1 MRKSHEIA
9 ADLNARMASLQA
21 ETDAAKRE
29 ALAAEV
35 ESFTNELREAQV
47 EEAAQRALLNQ
58 RTLSPEE
65 KKELK
70 RFSLSKFIR
79 EAASS
84 HGLTGFEAEMNQE
97 AEKEMR
103 AAGQTLA
110 GVGIPTVL
118 LGTRVF
124 DNNNITTATEGKEFA
139 AITEWSYIEALRNAM
154 LGARLG
160 VRYIPGMQGN
170 ARIVKGGGVTA
181 SWLAE
186 EAAAS
191 KVKDTF
197 STVDMTPH
205 RLQVLGGYTYDLLK
219 QSALPVEQILWDELI
234 RAHAQALD
242 DAIFNGSGSSGQPLG
257 ILANTGI
264 GDVAGGTNGAAISWA
279 NIVALESTVGAANGL
294 FGRLAY
300 VTNSKVAGAM
310 KSTPQ
315 VAGFPRYMMEDGRA
329 NGFAV
334 EVSNSI
340 PSNLTKGT
348 ASESKK
354 PVTKEQMP
362 MRALVARAATGRHTS
377 MAVDPGSPKASS
389 QPHLAATM
397 GMRMTE
403 NSSRIT
409 LCIKEMVPAA
419 T

>member
-35 ESFTNELREAQV
+35 ESLTNELREAQV

-70 RFSLSKFIR
+70 RFHLSKFIR
-79 EAASS
+79 EAAGK
-84 HGLTGFEAEMNQE
+84 GLTGFEAEMSQE

-103 AAGQTLA
+103 EAGKSLS

-118 LGTRVF
+118 LGVRSF

-181 SWLAE
+181 SWLVE
-186 EAAAS
+186 EGAAT
-191 KVKDTF
+191 KVKDSF
-197 STVDMTPH
+197 SSVDMTPH
-205 RLQVLGGYTYDLLK
+205 RLQILGGYTYDLLK

-242 DAIFNGSGSSGQPLG
+242 AAIFNGTGADGQPLG

-264 GDVAGGTNGAAISWA
+264 GSVAGGANGAALSWA
-279 NIVALESTVGAANGL
+279 NIVALESTVGASNGL

-300 VTNSKVAGAM
+300 VTNSKVAGHM

-315 VAGFPRYMMEDGRA
+315 VSGYPRYLMEDGRT

-334 EVSNSI
+334 EVTNAI
-340 PSNLTKGT
+340 PSNLEKGT
-348 ASESKK
+348 G
-354 PVTKEQMP
+354 T
-362 MRALVARAATGRHTS
+362 ALSAMIFGNFEEVLVPQWGGLD
-377 MAVDPGSPKASS
+377 MIVDPYASKAKGVVEVTAIAYHDVCVRR
-389 QPHLAATM
+389 PACFAA
-397 GMRMTE
+397 
-403 NSSRIT
+403 
-409 LCIKEMVPAA
+409 IKDIKTA
-419 T
+419 

>member
-9 ADLNARMASLQA
+9 ADLNARMAALQA

-29 ALAAEV
+29 ALATEV
-35 ESFTNELREAQV
+35 ESLTNELREAQV
-47 EEAAQRALLNQ
+47 EEAAQRAMLNQ

-70 RFSLSKFIR
+70 RFSLAKFIR
-79 EAASS
+79 EAATNQLS
-84 HGLTGFEAEMNQE
+84 GFEAEMNQE
-97 AEKEMR
+97 ADKEMR
-103 AAGQTLA
+103 AAGQSLSRGT
-110 GVGIPTVL
+110 GIPSIL
-118 LGTRVF
+118 LGLRTF
-124 DNNNITTATEGKEFA
+124 DNNNITTATEGAEFA
-139 AITEWSYIEALRNAM
+139 AITEWSYIDALRNAM

-219 QSALPVEQILWDELI
+219 QAALPVERILWDELI

-242 DAIFNGSGSSGQPLG
+242 DAIFNGSGTSGQPLG
-257 ILANTGI
+257 ILANEGI
-264 GDVAGGTNGAAISWA
+264 GSVSGSGANGTAINWA
-279 NIVALESTVGAANGL
+279 NIVALESVVGDANGL

-300 VTNSKVAGAM
+300 VTNSKVAGSM
-310 KSTPQ
+310 KANPQ
-315 VAGFPRYMMEDGRA
+315 VAGFPRYMMEDGRT

-334 EVSNSI
+334 EVTNAI

-348 ASESKK
+348 GTGLSAMIFGNFEE
-354 PVTKEQMP
+354 V
-362 MRALVARAATGRHTS
+362 LVPQWGGLD
-377 MAVDPGSPKASS
+377 MIVDPFSSKAKGVVEVTAIAYHDVCVRR
-389 QPHLAATM
+389 PACFAA
-397 GMRMTE
+397 
-403 NSSRIT
+403 
-409 LCIKEMVPAA
+409 IKDIKTA
-419 T
+419 

>member
-35 ESFTNELREAQV
+35 ESLTNELREAQV

-70 RFSLSKFIR
+70 RFSLTKFIR
-79 EAASS
+79 EAAA
-84 HGLTGFEAEMNQE
+84 GKLTGFEAEMNEE
-97 AEKEMR
+97 AGKEMR
-103 AAGQTLA
+103 ASGQTLA
-110 GVGIPTVL
+110 GVGIPSIL
-118 LGTRVF
+118 LGLRTF

-186 EAAAS
+186 EGAAT
-191 KVKDTF
+191 KVKDSF

-205 RLQVLGGYTYDLLK
+205 RLQILGGYTYDLLK

-242 DAIFNGSGSSGQPLG
+242 AAIFNGTGADGQPLG

-264 GDVAGGTNGAAISWA
+264 GSVAGGANGAALSWA

-300 VTNSKVAGAM
+300 VTNSKVAGHM

-315 VAGFPRYMMEDGRA
+315 VSGYPRYLMEDGRT

-334 EVSNSI
+334 EVTNAI
-340 PSNLTKGT
+340 PSNLEKGT
-348 ASESKK
+348 G
-354 PVTKEQMP
+354 T
-362 MRALVARAATGRHTS
+362 ALSAMIFGNFEEVLVPQWGGLD
-377 MAVDPGSPKASS
+377 MIVDPLS
-389 QPHLAATM
+389 QKGKGVVELCAIAYHDVCVRRPACFAA
-397 GMRMTE
+397 
-403 NSSRIT
+403 
-409 LCIKEMVPAA
+409 IKDIKTA
-419 T
+419 

>member
-79 EAASS
+79 EAAGK
-84 HGLTGFEAEMNQE
+84 GLTGFEAEMNQE

-103 AAGQTLA
+103 EAGKSLS
-110 GVGIPTVL
+110 GFGIPTVL
-118 LGTRVF
+118 LGVRTF
-124 DNNNITTATEGKEFA
+124 DNNNITTATEGAEFA

-205 RLQVLGGYTYDLLK
+205 RLQILGGYTYDLLK
-219 QSALPVEQILWDELI
+219 QAALPVEQILWDELI

-264 GDVAGGTNGAAISWA
+264 GSVAGGTNGAAISWA
-279 NIVALESTVGAANGL
+279 NVVALESTVGAANGL

-310 KSTPQ
+310 KSTAKESGYPS
-315 VAGFPRYMMEDGRA
+315 YIMEDGRA

-334 EVSNSI
+334 EVTNAI
-340 PSNLTKGT
+340 PSNLTKGS
-348 ASESKK
+348 ASGICSAMIFGNFEE
-354 PVTKEQMP
+354 V
-362 MRALVARAATGRHTS
+362 LVPQWGGLD
-377 MAVDPGSPKASS
+377 MIVDPYSSKAKGVVEVTAIAYHDVCVRR
-389 QPHLAATM
+389 PACFAA
-397 GMRMTE
+397 
-403 NSSRIT
+403 
-409 LCIKEMVPAA
+409 IKDIKA
-419 T
+419 

>member
-35 ESFTNELREAQV
+35 ESLTNELREAQV

-70 RFSLSKFIR
+70 RFSLAKFIR

-84 HGLTGFEAEMNQE
+84 HGLTGFEAEMSQE

-118 LGTRVF
+118 LGVRTF

-139 AITEWSYIEALRNAM
+139 AITEWSYIDALRNAM

-219 QSALPVEQILWDELI
+219 QAALPVEQILWDELI

-264 GDVAGGTNGAAISWA
+264 GDVAGGTSGAAISWA

-348 ASESKK
+348 ASGVCSAMIFGNFEE
-354 PVTKEQMP
+354 V
-362 MRALVARAATGRHTS
+362 LVPQWGGLDMIIDPLSQKGKGVVELCAIAYHDVCVRRPGCFAA
-377 MAVDPGSPKASS
+377 
-389 QPHLAATM
+389 
-397 GMRMTE
+397 
-403 NSSRIT
+403 
-409 LCIKEMVPAA
+409 IKDIKTA
-419 T
+419 

>member
-35 ESFTNELREAQV
+35 ESLTKELREAQV
-47 EEAAQRALLNQ
+47 EEAAQRAMLNQ
-58 RTLSPEE
+58 RTLSPEQ

-70 RFSLSKFIR
+70 RFSLNKFLR
-79 EAASS
+79 EAAAGK
-84 HGLTGFEAEMNQE
+84 GLTGFEAEMNQE

-103 AAGQTLA
+103 AAGQTLS

-118 LGTRVF
+118 LGVRTF
-124 DNNNITTATEGKEFA
+124 DNNNITTATEGAEFA

-170 ARIVKGGGVTA
+170 ARIVKGGGMTA

-191 KVKDTF
+191 KVKENF
-197 STVDMTPH
+197 STIDMTPH

-242 DAIFNGSGSSGQPLG
+242 DAIFNGSGTSGQPLG

-264 GDVAGGTNGAAISWA
+264 GSVAGSGANGTAINWA

-300 VTNSKVAGAM
+300 VTNSKVAGSM
-310 KSTPQ
+310 KATAKESGYPS
-315 VAGFPRYMMEDGRA
+315 YLMEDGRT

-334 EVSNSI
+334 EVTNAI

-348 ASESKK
+348 GTGLSAMIFGNFEE
-354 PVTKEQMP
+354 V
-362 MRALVARAATGRHTS
+362 LVPQWGGLDLI
-377 MAVDPGSPKASS
+377 VDPFSSKAKGVVEVTAIAYHDVCVRR
-389 QPHLAATM
+389 PACFAA
-397 GMRMTE
+397 
-403 NSSRIT
+403 
-409 LCIKEMVPAA
+409 IKDIKTA
-419 T
+419 

>member
-79 EAASS
+79 EAAGK
-84 HGLTGFEAEMNQE
+84 GLTGFEAEMNQE

-103 AAGQTLA
+103 EAGKSIS
-110 GVGIPTVL
+110 GFGIPTVL
-118 LGTRVF
+118 LGVRSF

-205 RLQVLGGYTYDLLK
+205 RLQILGGYTYDLLK

-242 DAIFNGSGSSGQPLG
+242 AAIFNGTGADGQPLG

-264 GDVAGGTNGAAISWA
+264 GSVAGGANGAALSWA
-279 NIVALESTVGAANGL
+279 NIVALESTVGASNGL

-300 VTNSKVAGAM
+300 VTNSKVAGHM

-315 VAGFPRYMMEDGRA
+315 VSGYPRYLMEDGRT

-334 EVSNSI
+334 EVTNAI
-340 PSNLTKGT
+340 PSNLKKGT
-348 ASESKK
+348 G
-354 PVTKEQMP
+354 T
-362 MRALVARAATGRHTS
+362 ALSAMIFGNFEEVLVPQWGGLD
-377 MAVDPGSPKASS
+377 MIVDPYSSKAKGVVEVTAIAYHDVCVRR
-389 QPHLAATM
+389 PACFAA
-397 GMRMTE
+397 
-403 NSSRIT
+403 
-409 LCIKEMVPAA
+409 IKDIKA
-419 T
+419 

>member
-79 EAASS
+79 EAAGK
-84 HGLTGFEAEMNQE
+84 GLTGFEAEMSQE

-103 AAGQTLA
+103 EAGKSLA
-110 GVGIPTVL
+110 GFGIPTVL
-118 LGTRVF
+118 LGVRTF
-124 DNNNITTATEGKEFA
+124 DNNNITTATEGAEFA

-191 KVKDTF
+191 KVKDSF

-205 RLQVLGGYTYDLLK
+205 RLQILGGYTYDLLK
-219 QSALPVEQILWDELI
+219 QAALPVEQILWDELI

-264 GDVAGGTNGAAISWA
+264 GSVAGGTNGAAISWA
-279 NIVALESTVGAANGL
+279 NVVALESTVGAANGL

-310 KSTPQ
+310 KSTAKETGYPS
-315 VAGFPRYMMEDGRA
+315 YIMEDGRA

-334 EVSNSI
+334 EVTNAI
-340 PSNLTKGT
+340 PSNLTKGS
-348 ASESKK
+348 ASGICSAMIFGNFEE
-354 PVTKEQMP
+354 V
-362 MRALVARAATGRHTS
+362 LVPQWGGLD
-377 MAVDPGSPKASS
+377 MIVDPYSSKAKGVVEVTAIAYHDVCVRR
-389 QPHLAATM
+389 PACFAA
-397 GMRMTE
+397 
-403 NSSRIT
+403 
-409 LCIKEMVPAA
+409 IKDIKA
-419 T
+419 

>member
-79 EAASS
+79 EAAGK
-84 HGLTGFEAEMNQE
+84 GLTGFEAEMNQE

-103 AAGQTLA
+103 EAGKSLS
-110 GVGIPTVL
+110 GFGIPTVL
-118 LGTRVF
+118 LGVRTF
-124 DNNNITTATEGKEFA
+124 DNNNITTATEGAEFA

-191 KVKDTF
+191 KVKDSF

-205 RLQVLGGYTYDLLK
+205 RLQILGGYTYDLLK
-219 QSALPVEQILWDELI
+219 QAALPVEQILWDELI

-264 GDVAGGTNGAAISWA
+264 GSVAGGTNGAAISWA
-279 NIVALESTVGAANGL
+279 NVVALESTVGAANGL

-310 KSTPQ
+310 KSTAKETGYPS
-315 VAGFPRYMMEDGRA
+315 YIMEDGRA

-334 EVSNSI
+334 EVTNAI
-340 PSNLTKGT
+340 PSNLTKGS
-348 ASESKK
+348 ASGICSAMIFGNFEE
-354 PVTKEQMP
+354 V
-362 MRALVARAATGRHTS
+362 LVPQWGGLD
-377 MAVDPGSPKASS
+377 MIVDPYSSKAKGVVEVTAIAYHDVCVRR
-389 QPHLAATM
+389 PACFAA
-397 GMRMTE
+397 
-403 NSSRIT
+403 
-409 LCIKEMVPAA
+409 IKDIKA
-419 T
+419 

>member
-79 EAASS
+79 EAAGK
-84 HGLTGFEAEMNQE
+84 GLTGFESEMNQE

-103 AAGQTLA
+103 EAGKTLS
-110 GVGIPTVL
+110 GFGIPTVL
-118 LGTRVF
+118 LGVRTF

-139 AITEWSYIEALRNAM
+139 AITEWSYIDALRNAM

-170 ARIVKGGGVTA
+170 ARIVKGGGVSA

-191 KVKDTF
+191 KVKENF
-197 STVDMTPH
+197 GTVDMTPH
-205 RLQVLGGYTYDLLK
+205 RLQILGGYTYDLLK
-219 QSALPVEQILWDELI
+219 QAALPVERILWDELI

-242 DAIFNGSGSSGQPLG
+242 AAIFNGTGSSGQPLG
-257 ILANTGI
+257 VLAN
-264 GDVAGGTNGAAISWA
+264 A
-279 NIVALESTVGAANGL
+279 NIGSVEGGEHGAYISYANVVALETAVGNANGL

-310 KSTPQ
+310 KSSPMES
-315 VAGFPRYMMEDGRA
+315 GYPRYIMEDGRA
-329 NGFAV
+329 NGFDVHVTNA
-334 EVSNSI
+334 I
-340 PSNLTKGT
+340 PSNLTKGS
-348 ASESKK
+348 ASGICSAMIFGNWEEVMV
-354 PVTKEQMP
+354 PQWGGLDMI
-362 MRALVARAATGRHTS
+362 
-377 MAVDPGSPKASS
+377 VDPFSSKAKGVVELTAIAYHDVCVRR
-389 QPHLAATM
+389 PGCFAA
-397 GMRMTE
+397 
-403 NSSRIT
+403 
-409 LCIKEMVPAA
+409 IKDIKTA
-419 T
+419 

>member
-1 MRKSHEIA
+1 MS
-9 ADLNARMASLQA
+9 
-21 ETDAAKRE
+21 T
-29 ALAAEV
+29 
-35 ESFTNELREAQV
+35 
-47 EEAAQRALLNQ
+47 
-58 RTLSPEE
+58 
-65 KKELK
+65 
-70 RFSLSKFIR
+70 
-79 EAASS
+79 
-84 HGLTGFEAEMNQE
+84 
-97 AEKEMR
+97 
-103 AAGQTLA
+103 
-110 GVGIPTVL
+110 
-118 LGTRVF
+118 F

-139 AITEWSYIEALRNAM
+139 AITEWSYIDALRNAM
-154 LGARLG
+154 LGTRLG

-279 NIVALESTVGAANGL
+279 NIGALESTVGAANGL

-340 PSNLTKGT
+340 PSNLTKGSASGVCSAMIFGNFEEVLVPQWGGLDMIIDPLSQKGKGVVELCAIAYHDVCVRRPGCFAAIKDIKT
-348 ASESKK
+348 A
-354 PVTKEQMP
+354 
-362 MRALVARAATGRHTS
+362 
-377 MAVDPGSPKASS
+377 
-389 QPHLAATM
+389 
-397 GMRMTE
+397 
-403 NSSRIT
+403 
-409 LCIKEMVPAA
+409 
-419 T
+419 

>member
-9 ADLNARMASLQA
+9 ADLNARMAALQA

-29 ALAAEV
+29 ALATEV
-35 ESFTNELREAQV
+35 ESLTNELREAQV
-47 EEAAQRALLNQ
+47 EEAAQRAMLNQ

-70 RFSLSKFIR
+70 RFSLAKFIR
-79 EAASS
+79 EAATNQLS
-84 HGLTGFEAEMNQE
+84 GFEAEMNQE
-97 AEKEMR
+97 ADKEMR
-103 AAGQTLA
+103 AAGQSLSRGT
-110 GVGIPTVL
+110 GIPSIL
-118 LGTRVF
+118 LGLRTF
-124 DNNNITTATEGKEFA
+124 DNNNITTATEGAEFA
-139 AITEWSYIEALRNAM
+139 AITEWSYIDALRNAM

-219 QSALPVEQILWDELI
+219 QAALTVERILWDELI

-242 DAIFNGSGSSGQPLG
+242 DAIFNGSGSSGQPRG

-279 NIVALESTVGAANGL
+279 NIVALESAVGAANGL

-300 VTNSKVAGAM
+300 VTNSKVAGSM
-310 KSTPQ
+310 KATPQ
-315 VAGFPRYMMEDGRA
+315 VNGYPRYMMEDGRT
-329 NGFAV
+329 NGFDVHVTNA
-334 EVSNSI
+334 I

-348 ASESKK
+348 GTGLSAMIFGNFEE
-354 PVTKEQMP
+354 V
-362 MRALVARAATGRHTS
+362 LVPQWGGLD
-377 MAVDPGSPKASS
+377 MIVDPFGSKARGVVEVTAIAYHDVCVRR
-389 QPHLAATM
+389 PACFAA
-397 GMRMTE
+397 
-403 NSSRIT
+403 
-409 LCIKEMVPAA
+409 IKDIKTA
-419 T
+419 

>member
-79 EAASS
+79 EAAGK
-84 HGLTGFEAEMNQE
+84 GLTGFEAEMNQE

-103 AAGQTLA
+103 EAGKSLS
-110 GVGIPTVL
+110 GFGIPTVL
-118 LGTRVF
+118 LGVRTF
-124 DNNNITTATEGKEFA
+124 DNNNITTATEGAEFA

-191 KVKDTF
+191 KVKDSF

-205 RLQVLGGYTYDLLK
+205 RLQILGGYTYDLLK
-219 QSALPVEQILWDELI
+219 QAALPVEQILWDELI

-264 GDVAGGTNGAAISWA
+264 GSVAGGTNGAAISWA
-279 NIVALESTVGAANGL
+279 NVVALESTVGAANGL

-310 KSTPQ
+310 KSTAKESGYPS
-315 VAGFPRYMMEDGRA
+315 YIMEDGRA

-334 EVSNSI
+334 EVTNAI
-340 PSNLTKGT
+340 PSNLTKGS
-348 ASESKK
+348 ASGICSAMIFGNFEE
-354 PVTKEQMP
+354 V
-362 MRALVARAATGRHTS
+362 LVPQWGGLD
-377 MAVDPGSPKASS
+377 MIVDPYSSKAKGVVEVTAIAYHDVCVRR
-389 QPHLAATM
+389 PACFAA
-397 GMRMTE
+397 
-403 NSSRIT
+403 
-409 LCIKEMVPAA
+409 IKDIKA
-419 T
+419 

>member
-70 RFSLSKFIR
+70 RFSLAKFIR

-118 LGTRVF
+118 LGTRTF

-139 AITEWSYIEALRNAM
+139 AITEWSYIDALRNAM
-154 LGARLG
+154 LGTRLG

-279 NIVALESTVGAANGL
+279 NIGALESTVGAANGL

-348 ASESKK
+348 ASGVCSAMIFGNFEE
-354 PVTKEQMP
+354 V
-362 MRALVARAATGRHTS
+362 LVPQWGGLDMIIDPLSQKGKGVVELCAIAYHDVCVRRPGCFAA
-377 MAVDPGSPKASS
+377 
-389 QPHLAATM
+389 
-397 GMRMTE
+397 
-403 NSSRIT
+403 
-409 LCIKEMVPAA
+409 IKDIKTA
-419 T
+419 

>member
-70 RFSLSKFIR
+70 RFSLAKFIR

-84 HGLTGFEAEMNQE
+84 HGLTGFEAEMSQE

-118 LGTRVF
+118 LGVRTF

-139 AITEWSYIEALRNAM
+139 AITEWSYIDALRNAM

-219 QSALPVEQILWDELI
+219 QAALPVERILWDELI

-242 DAIFNGSGSSGQPLG
+242 DAIFNGSGTSGQPLG

-334 EVSNSI
+334 EVSNAI
-340 PSNLTKGT
+340 PSNLTKGSASGVCSAMIFGNFEEVLVPQWGGLDMIIDPLSQKGKGVVELCAIAYHDVCVRRPGCFAAIKDIKT
-348 ASESKK
+348 A
-354 PVTKEQMP
+354 
-362 MRALVARAATGRHTS
+362 
-377 MAVDPGSPKASS
+377 
-389 QPHLAATM
+389 
-397 GMRMTE
+397 
-403 NSSRIT
+403 
-409 LCIKEMVPAA
+409 
-419 T
+419 

>member
-9 ADLNARMASLQA
+9 ADLKARMASLQA

-35 ESFTNELREAQV
+35 ESLTNELREAQV

-79 EAASS
+79 EAAGK
-84 HGLTGFEAEMNQE
+84 GLTGFEAEMSQE

-103 AAGQTLA
+103 EAGKSLS
-110 GVGIPTVL
+110 GFGIPTVL
-118 LGTRVF
+118 LGVRSF

-181 SWLAE
+181 SWLVE
-186 EAAAS
+186 EGAAT
-191 KVKDTF
+191 KVKDSF
-197 STVDMTPH
+197 SSVDMTPH
-205 RLQVLGGYTYDLLK
+205 RLQILGGYTYDLLK

-242 DAIFNGSGSSGQPLG
+242 AAIFSGTGADGQPLG

-264 GDVAGGTNGAAISWA
+264 GSVAGGANGAALSWA
-279 NIVALESTVGAANGL
+279 NIVALESTVGASNGL

-300 VTNSKVAGAM
+300 VTNSKVAGHM

-315 VAGFPRYMMEDGRA
+315 VSGYPRYLMEDGRT

-334 EVSNSI
+334 EVTNAI
-340 PSNLTKGT
+340 PSNLEKGT
-348 ASESKK
+348 G
-354 PVTKEQMP
+354 T
-362 MRALVARAATGRHTS
+362 ALSAMIFGNFEEVLVPQWGGLD
-377 MAVDPGSPKASS
+377 MIVDPYASKAKGVVEVTAIAYHDVCVRR
-389 QPHLAATM
+389 PACFAA
-397 GMRMTE
+397 
-403 NSSRIT
+403 
-409 LCIKEMVPAA
+409 IKDIKTA
-419 T
+419 

>member
-35 ESFTNELREAQV
+35 ESLTNELREAQV

-79 EAASS
+79 EAAGK
-84 HGLTGFEAEMNQE
+84 GLTGFEAEMNQE

-103 AAGQTLA
+103 EAGKSIS
-110 GVGIPTVL
+110 GFGIPTVL
-118 LGTRVF
+118 LGVRSF

-205 RLQVLGGYTYDLLK
+205 RLQILGGYTYDLLK

-242 DAIFNGSGSSGQPLG
+242 AAIFNGTGADGQPLG

-264 GDVAGGTNGAAISWA
+264 GSVAGGANGAALSWA
-279 NIVALESTVGAANGL
+279 NIVALESTVGASNGL

-300 VTNSKVAGAM
+300 VTNSKVAGHM

-315 VAGFPRYMMEDGRA
+315 VSGYPRYLMEDGRT

-334 EVSNSI
+334 EVTNAI
-340 PSNLTKGT
+340 PSNLEKGT
-348 ASESKK
+348 G
-354 PVTKEQMP
+354 T
-362 MRALVARAATGRHTS
+362 ALSAMIFGNFEEVLVPQWGGLD
-377 MAVDPGSPKASS
+377 MIVDPYSSKAKGVVEVTAIAYHDVCVRR
-389 QPHLAATM
+389 PACFAA
-397 GMRMTE
+397 
-403 NSSRIT
+403 
-409 LCIKEMVPAA
+409 IKDIKA
-419 T
+419 

>member
-334 EVSNSI
+334 EASNSI
-340 PSNLTKGT
+340 PSNLTKGS
-348 ASESKK
+348 ASGICSAMIFGNFEE
-354 PVTKEQMP
+354 V
-362 MRALVARAATGRHTS
+362 LVPQWGGLD
-377 MAVDPGSPKASS
+377 MIVDPYSSKAKGVVEVTAIAYHDVCVRR
-389 QPHLAATM
+389 PACFAA
-397 GMRMTE
+397 
-403 NSSRIT
+403 
-409 LCIKEMVPAA
+409 IKDIKA
-419 T
+419 

>member
-70 RFSLSKFIR
+70 RFSLAKFIR

-84 HGLTGFEAEMNQE
+84 HGLTGFEAEMSQE

-118 LGTRVF
+118 LGTRTF

-139 AITEWSYIEALRNAM
+139 AITEWSYIDALRNAM

-340 PSNLTKGT
+340 PSNLTKGSASGVCSAMIFGNFEEVLVPQWGGLDMIIDPLSQKGKGVVELCAIAYHDVCVRRPGCFAAIKDIKT
-348 ASESKK
+348 A
-354 PVTKEQMP
+354 
-362 MRALVARAATGRHTS
+362 
-377 MAVDPGSPKASS
+377 
-389 QPHLAATM
+389 
-397 GMRMTE
+397 
-403 NSSRIT
+403 
-409 LCIKEMVPAA
+409 
-419 T
+419 

>member
-35 ESFTNELREAQV
+35 ESLTNELREAQV

-79 EAASS
+79 EAAGK
-84 HGLTGFEAEMNQE
+84 GLTGFEAEMSQE

-103 AAGQTLA
+103 EAGKSLS
-110 GVGIPTVL
+110 GFGIPTVL
-118 LGTRVF
+118 LGVRSF

-181 SWLAE
+181 SWLVE
-186 EAAAS
+186 EGAAT
-191 KVKDTF
+191 KVKDSF
-197 STVDMTPH
+197 SSVDMTPH
-205 RLQVLGGYTYDLLK
+205 RLQILGGYTYDLLK

-242 DAIFNGSGSSGQPLG
+242 AAIFSGTGADGQPLG

-264 GDVAGGTNGAAISWA
+264 GSVAGGANGAALSWA
-279 NIVALESTVGAANGL
+279 NIVALESTVGASNGL

-300 VTNSKVAGAM
+300 VTNSKVAGHM

-315 VAGFPRYMMEDGRA
+315 VSGYPRYLMEDGRT

-334 EVSNSI
+334 EVTNAI
-340 PSNLTKGT
+340 PSNLEKGT
-348 ASESKK
+348 G
-354 PVTKEQMP
+354 T
-362 MRALVARAATGRHTS
+362 ALSAMIFGNFEEVLVPQWGGLD
-377 MAVDPGSPKASS
+377 MIVDPYASKAKGVVEVTAIAYHDVCVRR
-389 QPHLAATM
+389 PACFAA
-397 GMRMTE
+397 
-403 NSSRIT
+403 
-409 LCIKEMVPAA
+409 IKDIKTA
-419 T
+419 

>member
-35 ESFTNELREAQV
+35 ESLTNELREAQV

-58 RTLSPEE
+58 RTLSPAE

-70 RFSLSKFIR
+70 RFSLTKFIR

-97 AEKEMR
+97 ADKEMR

-118 LGTRVF
+118 LGVRTF

-139 AITEWSYIEALRNAM
+139 AITEWSYIDALRDAM

-191 KVKDTF
+191 KVKENF
-197 STVDMTPH
+197 GTVDMTPH
-205 RLQVLGGYTYDLLK
+205 RLQILGGYTYDLLK
-219 QSALPVEQILWDELI
+219 QAALPVERILWDELI

-242 DAIFNGSGSSGQPLG
+242 AAIFNGSGSSGQPLG
-257 ILANTGI
+257 ILADTNI
-264 GDVAGGTNGAAISWA
+264 GSVEGGENGAAISYA
-279 NIVALESTVGAANGL
+279 NVVALETAVGNANGL

-300 VTNSKVAGAM
+300 VTNSKVAGSM
-310 KSTPQ
+310 KST
-315 VAGFPRYMMEDGRA
+315 AMETGYPRYIMEDGRA
-329 NGFAV
+329 NGF
-334 EVSNSI
+334 EVHVTNAI
-340 PSNLTKGT
+340 PSNLTKGSASGVCSAMIFGNFEEVLVPQWGGLDMIIDPLSQKGKGVVELCAIAYHDVCVRRPGCFAAIKDIKT
-348 ASESKK
+348 A
-354 PVTKEQMP
+354 
-362 MRALVARAATGRHTS
+362 
-377 MAVDPGSPKASS
+377 
-389 QPHLAATM
+389 
-397 GMRMTE
+397 
-403 NSSRIT
+403 
-409 LCIKEMVPAA
+409 
-419 T
+419 

>member
-79 EAASS
+79 EAAGK
-84 HGLTGFEAEMNQE
+84 GLTGFESEMNQE

-103 AAGQTLA
+103 EAGKTLS
-110 GVGIPTVL
+110 GFGIPTVL
-118 LGTRVF
+118 LGVRTF

-139 AITEWSYIEALRNAM
+139 AITEWSYIDALRNAM

-170 ARIVKGGGVTA
+170 ARIVKGGGVSA

-191 KVKDTF
+191 KVKENF
-197 STVDMTPH
+197 GTVDMTPH
-205 RLQVLGGYTYDLLK
+205 RLQILGGYTYDLLK
-219 QSALPVEQILWDELI
+219 QAALPVEQILWDELI

-242 DAIFNGSGSSGQPLG
+242 AAIFNGSGSSGQPLG
-257 ILANTGI
+257 ILADTNI
-264 GDVAGGTNGAAISWA
+264 GSVEGGEHGAAISYA
-279 NIVALESTVGAANGL
+279 NVVALETAVGNANGL
-294 FGRLAY
+294 FGRLAS

-310 KSTPQ
+310 KSTAKESGYPS
-315 VAGFPRYMMEDGRA
+315 YIMEDGRA
-329 NGFAV
+329 NGF
-334 EVSNSI
+334 EVHVTNAI
-340 PSNLTKGT
+340 PSNLTKGS
-348 ASESKK
+348 ASGICSAMIFGNFEE
-354 PVTKEQMP
+354 V
-362 MRALVARAATGRHTS
+362 LVPQWGGLD
-377 MAVDPGSPKASS
+377 MIVDPYSSKAKGVVEVTAIAYHDVCVRR
-389 QPHLAATM
+389 PGCFAA
-397 GMRMTE
+397 
-403 NSSRIT
+403 
-409 LCIKEMVPAA
+409 IKDIKA
-419 T
+419 